1 MAKRGRPVDFV
12 RDGDGFEIHGLSAKP
27 YPNKKELRGY
37 RFYAT
42 FAPSKTF
49 GVFPTDDDP
58 EPIARYLRW
67 RAEQEGEQ
75 IKFVVKRRITDQDR
89 AQVEDHYEHPICAD
103 ADGYPIP
110 TAPPDWWIQKVQ
122 DELDGKPVDW
132 DSMPEDVLIPANAV
146 WSFVGDFIR
155 ANRHKAAK
163 LIGFPQIAYLDDLE
177 KPKTLSLDQAGK
189 NYHEDKQHEIT
200 PKQHRNSKVWWDGF
214 VKFCADLE
222 ITEIDQLSFD
232 TFQRYANH
240 VKAEQNSKS
249 KKTKRTKSNSYSRS
263 RFGTVKAVI
272 NYAAETQK
280 IDAALWAKLK
290 LAWKRPLRLPK
301 QKEGE
306 KVIITP
312 QEFKAMTEIAS
323 EFDKALLL
331 LGINAAF
338 YPSDFDLTWDHVDLN
353 TQTLY
358 YRRQK
363 KDQGQTEGVTRSA
376 VLFDE
381 TVAALR
387 KIKTDSPY
395 IFATREKGPIAPPT
409 VWDHVTDLRDKAK
422 IKRKIRP
429 EDLRNTAATVAAE
442 NAPAAQY
449 RVLMGHTLGAEDQGY
464 IARHRYFTYDA
475 CKAIADYLGLH
486 IRIQKPNGV
495 NKAGKNEPAADLQV
509 LL

>member
-12 RDGDGFEIHGLSAKP
+12 RDRDGFEIHGLSAKP

-75 IKFVVKRRITDQDR
+75 IKFVVKRRITYQDR
-89 AQVEDHYEHPICAD
+89 AEVEAAYEHPVRDTC
-103 ADGYPIP
+103 DGPVP
-110 TAPPDWWIQKVQ
+110 AAPPDWWIQKVQ
-122 DELDGKPVDW
+122 NELDGKPVDW
-132 DSMPEDVLIPANAV
+132 DSVPEDVLIPASAV

-163 LIGFPQIAYLDDLE
+163 LIGLPQIAYLDDLE
-177 KPKTLSLDQAGK
+177 KPKTITLEQAGK

-200 PKQHRNSKVWWDGF
+200 AKQHRNSKVWWDGF

-222 ITEIDQLSFD
+222 ITEVNQLTFD
-232 TFQRYANH
+232 VFQQYANH
-240 VKAEQNSKS
+240 VRTEQNSTS
-249 KKTKRTKSNSYSRS
+249 KKTKRAKSNSYSRS

-290 LAWKRPLRLPK
+290 LAWKKPLRLPK
-301 QKEGE
+301 QKAG
-306 KVIITP
+306 KKNIITP
-312 QEFKAMTEIAS
+312 QEFAAMLEKAS
-323 EFDKALLL
+323 DFDKALLY
-331 LGINAAF
+331 LGINCAF
-338 YPSDFDLTWDHVDLN
+338 YPSDFDVTWAHVDLD

-358 YRRQK
+358 YRREK
-363 KDQGQTEGVTRSA
+363 RDQGQTEGITRSA

-381 TVAALR
+381 TIAALR

-395 IFATREKGPIAPPT
+395 IFATREKGPIAPST
-409 VWDHVTDLRDKAK
+409 VWDHVIDLRGKAG
-422 IKRKIRP
+422 ITRNIRP
-429 EDLRNTAATVAAE
+429 EDLRNTAATITSE
-442 NAPAAQY
+442 NVPAMQY
-449 RVLMGHTLGAEDQGY
+449 KVLMGHAMDAEDQGY
-464 IARHRYFTYDA
+464 VAAHRYFTYDA
-475 CKAIADYLGLH
+475 CKALANYLGLK
-486 IRIQKPNGV
+486 ISIQKPNG
-495 NKAGKNEPAADLQV
+495 NGQPEPERCGK
-509 LL
+509 